1 MCDTQKSAIGGNV
14 LRGAALV
21 LAALAFVRPQES
33 VQGALDGLSMCARQV
48 IPALFPL
55 MVLSQLLLTSGAAAM
70 FAFPLRA
77 YTRVLG
83 VCSPSA
89 GSAVALGWLGGFAC
103 GAQQIG
109 SLRRQEVIT
118 RRDAELLL
126 CCTIGSGPAFVVN
139 AVGTLML
146 GSTLCGALLL
156 TSLLAAN
163 LVTGTVMSRILKCGS
178 HPGRPAA
185 FARADVFSGRCAFRG
200 GSHAHA
206 VRICR
211 LFFLCLPCFLSAA
224 IAVFSPVG
232 RGGAARSDQCLPNC
246 RNIRRLRARC
256 AVLPLPEP
264 SRCKR
269 AVPDPQPAPGRCAP
283 FAAGS
288 VSPDPCSRFSGMSCA
303 FVAHLSV
310 RRSGLCPRADV
321 DARRRGNLRVSD
333 AVCRPPF
340 RFPVYAGNEN
350 RV

>member
-178 HPGRPAA
+178 HPDALPRSPVPTSFPGAVRSAA
-185 FARADVFSGRCAFRG
+185 EAMLTLCGFVVFFSFASRVFFPPQSPFFLRWAAAALLEVTNACRTAAISG
-200 GSHAHA
+200 GSARVALCCLSLSLLGASVLFQIRSLLPDDVRLSPLVLSRLIHAPVSLACLALLLRIFPSA
-206 VRICR
+206 VPACAPARMWMPADAATSVFPMLCVV
-211 LFFLCLPCFLSAA
+211 LFSFP
-224 IAVFSPVG
+224 
-232 RGGAARSDQCLPNC
+232 
-246 RNIRRLRARC
+246 RLRR
-256 AVLPLPEP
+256 
-264 SRCKR
+264 
-269 AVPDPQPAPGRCAP
+269 
-283 FAAGS
+283 
-288 VSPDPCSRFSGMSCA
+288 
-303 FVAHLSV
+303 
-310 RRSGLCPRADV
+310 
-321 DARRRGNLRVSD
+321 
-333 AVCRPPF
+333 
-340 RFPVYAGNEN
+340 NEN